1 MTTTARQQ
9 RILNLLRDNGSVRL
23 RDLHLEFGV
32 TSMTV
37 WRDLRVLAE
46 QGLVRRVRGGAQAM
60 GGALAEPD
68 FEAKL
73 TASDQA
79 KARIAVAAV
88 KTFVNDGDVIAMEG
102 GTTVAALVDELPRER
117 VSVLTNSLPVA
128 LRLRARRPGLPVQ
141 VVGGWL
147 SAVSGNTTGPDA
159 VKALERQQAS
169 VCFISATGWD
179 AERGPLDPN
188 PLEIEAKRALA
199 GCAARVV
206 MLLDSEKFTR
216 ASASVTLHVRRL
228 YALVTDA
235 EPPSE
240 VKTQLEA
247 AGVRIIVAP

>member
-9 RILNLLRDNGSVRL
+9 RILALLRDHGSVRL
-23 RDLHLEFGV
+23 QGLPRELGV
-32 TSMTV
+32 TPMTV

-46 QGLVRRVRGGAQAM
+46 QGLLRRVRGGAQAM
-60 GGALAEPD
+60 GGTVAEPD

-73 TASDQA
+73 TAADQA
-79 KARIAVAAV
+79 KVRIAAAAV
-88 KTFVNDGDVIAMEG
+88 KQFVQEGDVIAMEG
-102 GTTVAALVDELPRER
+102 GTTVAALVDVLPQTR

-128 LRLRARRPGLPVQ
+128 LRLRVRRPGLPVQ

-159 VKALERQQAS
+159 LKMIGRQQAS

-199 GCAARVV
+199 GC
-206 MLLDSEKFTR
+206 
-216 ASASVTLHVRRL
+216 RR
-228 YALVTDA
+228 
-235 EPPSE
+235 
-240 VKTQLEA
+240 
-247 AGVRIIVAP
+247 